1 LPAGSERKNILERM
15 MEPNKGNRLITT
27 GLIGGI
33 IAVICCFT
41 PALAVLLSALGF
53 AAVIG
58 YLDYVLLPAM
68 AIFLGLIIYGW
79 WIKSRCP
86 EKSKTS
92 EVEKG

>member
-1 LPAGSERKNILERM
+1 LPAGSERKDILERM
-15 MEPNKGNRLITT
+15 MEPNKENRLITI
-27 GLIGGI
+27 GFLGGI

-79 WIKSRCP
+79 WTKSRCS
-86 EKSKTS
+86 EERKTS
-92 EVEKG
+92 EVKGG